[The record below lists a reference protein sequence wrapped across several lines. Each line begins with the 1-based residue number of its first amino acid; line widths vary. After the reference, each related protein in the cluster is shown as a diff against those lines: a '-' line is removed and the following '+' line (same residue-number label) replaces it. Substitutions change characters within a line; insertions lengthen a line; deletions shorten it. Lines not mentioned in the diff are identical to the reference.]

1 MLFKFNES
9 KSREKCLCVNYS
21 VPLMAGFLLV
31 HKNLVL
37 FILMLKTDFFFFA
50 SLGLEIRQGVG
61 RK

>member
-1 MLFKFNES
+1 M
-9 KSREKCLCVNYS
+9 NYS
-21 VPLMAGFLLV
+21 APLMAGFLLL

-37 FILMLKTDFFFFA
+37 FILVLKTDFFFA